1 MLQMYLKEKKLDL
14 NISNYYRATLD
25 VRVQRVNKVKR
36 KKERE
41 DYVTRRGKSK
51 RSPFPKKGRSAIT
64 RESDPKIG
72 SGEYNLNRC
81 SFEGSIDRTERAER
95 PGPARR

>member
-1 MLQMYLKEKKLDL
+1 MYLKEKKLDL

-41 DYVTRRGKSK
+41 DYVTRQN
-51 RSPFPKKGRSAIT
+51 RSDRRFRKKEEARS
-64 RESDPKIG
+64 R
-72 SGEYNLNRC
+72 
-81 SFEGSIDRTERAER
+81 ERAIR
-95 PGPARR
+95 KLARASTT